1 MVVYK
6 YGFSGKDRKSKTL
19 STAKPTPTGAHA
31 HRAYDDREP
40 IRAFL
45 GVLTFQLASAAAS
58 ANSDETRSFDQG
70 PGRLNHQFQLNSRTS
85 NL

>member
-58 ANSDETRSFDQG
+58 ANSDETRRSIRDLAG
-70 PGRLNHQFQLNSRTS
+70 STINSS
-85 NL
+85 